1 MDTREH
7 PRSWVCQGKGFLD
20 GAPSQNRPTP
30 EVRRSHSR
38 GQHIPWSPPKLS
50 SLGEC
55 REKLG
60 AKQWACIQH
69 SLPNP
74 RVPLPGR
81 GSELGFSVRRAWVQ
95 TLAPRICDTPSHTP
109 TSSLGSPVP
118 FCPFPLLTVT
128 SPFSLGMQYILRT
141 WSRALP
147 FFSFCVLP

>member
-1 MDTREH
+1 MG
-7 PRSWVCQGKGFLD
+7 PLPFQIWGLQSWL
-20 GAPSQNRPTP
+20 TP
-30 EVRRSHSR
+30 GVIRSHSR

-50 SLGEC
+50 SLGEFQ
-55 REKLG
+55 EKLG

-74 RVPLPGR
+74 RVLLPGR

-95 TLAPRICDTPSHTP
+95 TLAPRIHGNPSHTP
-109 TSSLGSPVP
+109 RSSLGVLDP
-118 FCPFPLLTVT
+118 FCPFPLLTVA
-128 SPFSLGMQYILRT
+128 SPFSLGLLYILRT